1 MNAMTLTRHA
11 ICMPV
16 SLSGVGVVVKAIH
29 RVIETQGKL
38 RLAVDF
44 QLEEDGDAR
53 GGRRHIHPTLY
64 GKEFFFRSI
73 IYFVISFM
81 RTVCGRVRDRCY
93 HRVGYM
99 GREWRGRG
107 DGERW

>member
-1 MNAMTLTRHA
+1 MGQTLVYPCSALCLFMNAMTLTRHA

-44 QLEEDGDAR
+44 QLEVDRDTWDRLR
-53 GGRRHIHPTLY
+53 GG
-64 GKEFFFRSI
+64 
-73 IYFVISFM
+73 
-81 RTVCGRVRDRCY
+81 
-93 HRVGYM
+93 
-99 GREWRGRG
+99 
-107 DGERW
+107 

>member
-1 MNAMTLTRHA
+1 MRGT
-11 ICMPV
+11 
-16 SLSGVGVVVKAIH
+16 
-29 RVIETQGKL
+29 
-38 RLAVDF
+38 
-44 QLEEDGDAR
+44 DA
-53 GGRRHIHPTLY
+53 GISTLY
-64 GKEFFFRSI
+64 GKEVFCCSI

-99 GREWRGRG
+99 GRERRGRG

>member
-29 RVIETQGKL
+29 HVIETQCKL

-44 QLEEDGDAR
+44 QLEADGNAR
-53 GGRRHIHPTLY
+53 DGRRHIHMVC
-64 GKEFFFRSI
+64 KEFFCSSI

-81 RTVCGRVRDRCY
+81 CNVCCRV
-93 HRVGYM
+93 
-99 GREWRGRG
+99 
-107 DGERW
+107 

>member
-1 MNAMTLTRHA
+1 MNAMTRTRHA

-44 QLEEDGDAR
+44 QLEVEDGGDAR
-53 GGRRHIHPTLY
+53 DRRRHIHM
-64 GKEFFFRSI
+64 
-73 IYFVISFM
+73 V
-81 RTVCGRVRDRCY
+81 
-93 HRVGYM
+93 
-99 GREWRGRG
+99 W
-107 DGERW
+107 